1 MSTGKTFLVLV
12 FSDWNPHWREDFLI
26 FDEEDGV
33 RIVAD
38 AGIAS
43 FPWKRERHLFF
54 ELQQPLTQEQL
65 HILEENKQVGIFKS
79 FSVQDEISHEG

>member
-1 MSTGKTFLVLV
+1 MSTGQTFLVLV

-54 ELQQPLTQEQL
+54 ALQHPLTQEQL
-65 HILEENKQVGIFKS
+65 RLLDENKQLGIFKG
-79 FSVQDEISHEG
+79 FSVQDEMSQEG

>member
-12 FSDWNPHWREDFLI
+12 FSDWNPNWREDFLI

-38 AGIAS
+38 AGIAP
-43 FPWKRERHLFF
+43 FPWKRERCLFF
-54 ELQQPLTQEQL
+54 EIQQPLTQEQVR
-65 HILEENKQVGIFKS
+65 ILEENKQLGIFKS
-79 FSVQDEISHEG
+79 FSIQNEMIHE

>member
-12 FSDWNPHWREDFLI
+12 FSDWNPQWREDFLL
-26 FDEEDGV
+26 FDEEDAV

-54 ELQQPLTQEQL
+54 ALQHPLTQEQWRL
-65 HILEENKQVGIFKS
+65 LEENKQLGIFKS
-79 FSVQDEISHEG
+79 FSVQVEMSQEG